1 MEDNKIRIGIT
12 QGDINGVGYEV
23 ILKTFSDPTMLE
35 LCTPIIYGSPKVA
48 AYHRKALDVQANFS
62 IINSASEAGY
72 NRLSVVNCTDDE
84 VKVEFSK
91 PDPEAGKAALGALE
105 RAIEEYREGLIDVIV
120 TAPINKHTIQ
130 SEEFSFPGHT
140 EYLERRLGNGQ
151 KALMILLN
159 DTLRVALVSG
169 HVPVSKVSSVV
180 TKETILEKLQ
190 IFEQSLRQDFCVV
203 KPRIAVLA
211 LNPHAGDGGLLG
223 TEEIEIIKPAI
234 QEANAKGMLCFGPY
248 PADGFFGTGHYRQF
262 DGVLAMYHDQGLAP
276 FKAIA
281 MEDGVNYTAGLPVVR
296 TSPDHGTAYDI
307 AGQNRADEQSFR
319 HALYLA
325 IDVFRNRSFYKE
337 ITASPLRKQ
346 YFDKSGDKEVLDLTS
361 DTDKGE

>member
-211 LNPHAGDGGLLG
+211 LNPHAGDDGLLG